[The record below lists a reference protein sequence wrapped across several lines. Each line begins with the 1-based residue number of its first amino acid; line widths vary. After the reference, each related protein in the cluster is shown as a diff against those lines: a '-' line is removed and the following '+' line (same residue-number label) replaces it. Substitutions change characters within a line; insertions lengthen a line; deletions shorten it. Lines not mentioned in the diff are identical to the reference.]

1 MKLLVI
7 LEDLSPFEQLSNLLT
22 LLFTEAS
29 VDATVLA
36 VIPEDSQEEKLAD
49 VDKLLSDMV
58 NALPSSLAHRK
69 IRQGKYIDQVLKEL
83 DQGSYDLAVIQR
95 GKPHLPGTFP
105 STARYIKIV
114 DKATCSLLVLPA
126 GPTPGNTPERLL
138 ICDSGSERTSAI
150 YDFLNQFLSPVS
162 EGLEITVLHVMSQ
175 ISASPGVPGK
185 ELRSEA
191 EDLIKDQTL
200 EGRLLERDI
209 KLLQDSGFNAQPKI
223 RHGLVVDEI
232 SSEAKEGDYDLVV
245 IGAHPR
251 GLGQAV
257 LLENIAKKILL
268 ALDRSVL
275 VVSAEAGLSSQQP
288 SNNHGGRT

>member
-7 LEDLSPFEQLSNLLT
+7 LEDPTPLVQLSNLLNF
-22 LLFTEAS
+22 LFPMES
-29 VDATVLA
+29 VEVTVLA
-36 VIPEDSQEEKLAD
+36 VIPADSQEKEPAL
-49 VDKLLSDMV
+49 VDKLLNEMTNV
-58 NALPSSLAHRK
+58 LPSSLTHRK
-69 IRQGKYIDQVLKEL
+69 IRQGKYVDQVLKEL
-83 DQGSYDLAVIQR
+83 EQGNYDLAVIQR
-95 GKPHLPGTFP
+95 GKPHLPGTLPGKAPYF
-105 STARYIKIV
+105 RLV
-114 DKATCSLLVLPA
+114 EKATCSVLVLPA

-150 YDFLNQFLSPVS
+150 YDFLTQFLSPVS

-209 KLLQDSGFNAQPKI
+209 KLLQESGFNAQPKI
-223 RHGLVVDEI
+223 RHGLVVEEI
-232 SSEAKEGDYDLVV
+232 SSEAKEGDYGLVV

-275 VVSAEAGLSSQQP
+275 IVSAEAGLSDQQQ
-288 SNNHGGRT
+288 SDNHGGGT